1 MLFCFN
7 DTATTEIY
15 TLSLHDALP
24 ISGKLAGQY
33 SYSSIYS
40 CAPSASHP
48 SPLPDGLHQTIV
60 LFGRLRRYPEETFI
74 EPFEVR
80 RVTDEHAVFSGKIL
94 FQGGRL
100 PDTQPQQ
107 HVMRVGGP
115 YFHQPGGGEPFRQTF
130 SFVQQ
135 TRDIASVPF
144 SFIEQEMPRLNCQ
157 SIDRPRHAMAAYPND
172 KQFAGGEVSYPQS
185 RNGKLLRHRMNQ
197 HHIRHCRRLF
207 HGKQRFEGEVFVRLV
222 DNEQAVGTRQDELFQ
237 LPFPANLAGGI
248 VGIANPYQPR
258 LTRQSLRR
266 KERFHPVSVQ
276 AARSEE
282 RR

>member
-1 MLFCFN
+1 
-7 DTATTEIY
+7 
-15 TLSLHDALP
+15 
-24 ISGKLAGQY
+24 
-33 SYSSIYS
+33 
-40 CAPSASHP
+40 
-48 SPLPDGLHQTIV
+48 
-60 LFGRLRRYPEETFI
+60 
-74 EPFEVR
+74 
-80 RVTDEHAVFSGKIL
+80 
-94 FQGGRL
+94 
-100 PDTQPQQ
+100 
-107 HVMRVGGP
+107 MRVGGP

-130 SFVQQ
+130 AFVQQ
-135 TRDIASVPF
+135 SRDIGSDPV

-172 KQFAGGEVSYPQS
+172 KRFAGGEVSYPQS

-276 AARSEE
+276 AAGIGIFAECGHKHRRRLRTESLGNQVNGFRRPVGDANLRSRKPVLPGNLLFE
-282 RR
+282 RVGFRFGISGRHLQPLRQAAVKPRMIDPVVHIRTEVAYNPPGIFIQIVSVSLNHGCCNIS